1 MSVPLPSSRLSGSC
15 NSAGGSSQERELAA
29 APSVWGERRGL
40 GEHGS
45 RRFAS
50 AASRA
55 CAAGGGNRA
64 PSWNTGCAAGKL
76 WLQQPRVRADPREGV
91 PVGKVASGCGEA
103 HRTEGQGEACL
114 PPRGPRLVLPGA
126 RSPGTCRR
134 GCPSGEQV
142 LPVFLL
148 QHRCSHEESAAKLTP
163 SCRAGPGE
171 QGRVLEAAKDSAGR
185 SDRCGPLP
193 DL

>member
-1 MSVPLPSSRLSGSC
+1 MSVPLPSSRLSGSW
-15 NSAGGSSQERELAA
+15 NSAGGSSQERGLAA

-55 CAAGGGNRA
+55 RAAGGGNRA
-64 PSWNTGCAAGKL
+64 PSW
-76 WLQQPRVRADPREGV
+76 ADPREGA
-91 PVGKVASGCGEA
+91 PLGKVASGCGEA

-142 LPVFLL
+142 LLVFLL